1 MSDTATSPPADDDE
15 VLKKIRQ
22 TARTMQGRFDELAK
36 RYDIEELLRHDASQ
50 MTVPPAIAQRLSQSI
65 QNEPKPERSW
75 WRRLMDR

>member
-36 RYDIEELLRHDASQ
+36 RYDIEELLRHDAL
-50 MTVPPAIAQRLSQSI
+50 TTAARK
-65 QNEPKPERSW
+65 NEEANPG
-75 WRRLMDR
+75 D